1 MVVVA
6 SATVIFVDVALSSI
20 PVEAKSLIVPPSTLS
35 PEIWLSASV
44 SVPAETFNVLPEPT
58 VTSDVAIVAPS
69 MLPPFTSIPV
79 NAVVPSIRL
88 EIAASASASF

>member
-20 PVEAKSLIVPPSTLS
+20 PVEAKLLIVPRSILS

-79 NAVVPSIRL
+79 NAVVPSTRFDTAV
-88 EIAASASASF
+88 AAVV